1 MTDNKKQDLPNFPD
15 FTKTINNKALDKLSI
30 KELEKL
36 NKILDKIDY

>member
-1 MTDNKKQDLPNFPD
+1 MTDNKKQHLPD
-15 FTKTINNKALDKLSI
+15 FTKAIYHKALDKLSI

>member
-1 MTDNKKQDLPNFPD
+1 MTDNQKQDLPD
-15 FTKTINNKALDKLSI
+15 FTKAINNKALNKLSI

>member
-1 MTDNKKQDLPNFPD
+1 MTDNKNNKKKDLPD
-15 FTKTINNKALDKLSI
+15 FTKAINNKALDKLSI